1 MKRILCILIALLL
14 LMPAAHAEGEFAFC
28 LNAVEEEDGKT
39 VTVTGSVE
47 NAPTCASYRVIMTYD
62 TAVLKPVEGKNA
74 GSAGLFIVNINA
86 KHQEKPAVNALA
98 ADAAKVLEGTQDLFA
113 VTFELL
119 GTPPEDK
126 AAIEVAYQEFFA
138 ADLSK
143 QTPAIKVAGVLFPE
157 EKAPEA
163 SDTPTEEPPKEEV
176 PPAEAPDTQQPD
188 DSTEEPP
195 ADNEAEEPTLP
206 DGNWAVDEKNEEVI
220 FVPESGEPITYV
232 PQFPETIEPNTPT
245 DIPLKDENGNDA
257 GSITVEKQ
265 EDGSL
270 KVIEQNAKPPAP
282 AKKLLPVWAWG
293 LIGVGIVV
301 LAGAIVLIVYTRKEK
316 KEHE

>member
-1 MKRILCILIALLL
+1 M
-14 LMPAAHAEGEFAFC
+14 
-28 LNAVEEEDGKT
+28 
-39 VTVTGSVE
+39 
-47 NAPTCASYRVIMTYD
+47 
-62 TAVLKPVEGKNA
+62 
-74 GSAGLFIVNINA
+74 
-86 KHQEKPAVNALA
+86 
-98 ADAAKVLEGTQDLFA
+98 
-113 VTFELL
+113 
-119 GTPPEDK
+119 
-126 AAIEVAYQEFFA
+126 AYQEFFA

-188 DSTEEPP
+188 EPTEEPP

-232 PQFPETIEPNTPT
+232 PQFPETIEPDTPT

-301 LAGAIVLIVYTRKEK
+301 LAGAIVLIAYTRKEK